1 MSKKLSS
8 LYGLDIYSTSGGYIG
23 KVEDILLNLE
33 EGIAMSLYL
42 KPLNGVSADSSE
54 LKRVLKEEG
63 INYDGVTSVGDIIL
77 TKARPHKDLHK
88 SKKKVMESDELESVS
103 VG

>member
-33 EGIAMSLYL
+33 EGIVMSLYL
-42 KPLNGVSADSSE
+42 KTLNGVSADSSE

-63 INYDGVTSVGDIIL
+63 VSYDGVTSVADIIL

-88 SKKKVMESDELESVS
+88 GKRKVMENDELESVS